1 MIAVPDNEYVID
13 VTIDYDSKIL
23 GIQNANIKKINEF
36 DEKISSSRTFCFLH
50 ELEQL
55 IDNKLVKGGDLNNAI
70 VIVENKI
77 TEHSLKKIK
86 NIFNKK
92 QIKVN
97 NKGYLNNL
105 DLRYENEPARHKL
118 LDVIGDLALVGRPL
132 KGKIIA
138 YKPGHKNNVKFAK
151 NKRKL

>member
-36 DEKISSSRTFCFLH
+36 EEKISSSRTFCFLH

-70 VIVENKI
+70 VVVENKI
-77 TEHSLKKIK
+77 TEHSLKKLKIYLIK
-86 NIFNKK
+86 DK
-92 QIKVN
+92 
-97 NKGYLNNL
+97 
-105 DLRYENEPARHKL
+105 
-118 LDVIGDLALVGRPL
+118 
-132 KGKIIA
+132 
-138 YKPGHKNNVKFAK
+138 
-151 NKRKL
+151 

>member
-23 GIQNANIKKINEF
+23 GIQNANIKKISEF
-36 DEKISSSRTFCFLH
+36 EEKISSSRTFCFLH

-70 VIVENKI
+70 VVVENKI

-86 NIFNKK
+86 NIFNKR
-92 QIKVN
+92 QIKVTK
-97 NKGYLNNL
+97 KGYLNNL
-105 DLRYENEPARHKL
+105 DLRYDNEPARHKL

-132 KGKIIA
+132 KGKLLHISLVT
-138 YKPGHKNNVKFAK
+138 KTMLNLQKK
-151 NKRKL
+151 